1 MKWRVFIFSVLFS
14 FINFFASAQGE
25 LVDEPKIL
33 FRNESSFG
41 LALTSTGWGANYMFG
56 KHVDNRNKNLYEVQ
70 LVEIKHPKEVKS
82 TNPYYPNQ
90 KRFVF
95 GKVNSLYNL
104 RLGYGKQKKL
114 FSKADK
120 GGIEVRMYYTGGLDL
135 ALVKPIYY
143 EVIDSL
149 VILDNSSYLITGTT
163 TFNPNIHS
171 PYDIIARA
179 GFLKGLNETKVVPGI
194 YGHLGFGFEFSESD
208 KVLNSLEAGLTLD
221 IFPRNIEIMSKRG
234 KFYYVSLFV
243 CYRFGKVKNARI
255 KEKRKK
261 DEIETE

>member
-1 MKWRVFIFSVLFS
+1 LYG
-14 FINFFASAQGE
+14 QGE
-25 LVDEPKIL
+25 LVDDPKML
-33 FRNESSFG
+33 FRNESSYG
-41 LALTSTGWGANYMFG
+41 IALTSTGWGANYVFG
-56 KHVDNRNKNLYEVQ
+56 KHVNNRNKDLYEIH
-70 LVEIKHPKEVKS
+70 LVEIKHPKEVKT

-95 GKVNSLYNL
+95 GKVNSFYNL

-114 FSKADK
+114 YSKADK
-120 GGIEVRMYYTGGLDL
+120 GGIEIRMYYTGGFDL
-135 ALVKPIYY
+135 GFAKPIYY

-149 VILDNSSYLITGTT
+149 VIINNASYLITGTT
-163 TFNPNIHS
+163 KFNPNIHS

-179 GFLKGLNETKVVPGI
+179 GFLKGANETKIIPGV
-194 YGHLGFGFEFSESD
+194 YGNLGFGFEFSESD
-208 KVLNSLEAGLTLD
+208 KVLNSIEAGVTVDL
-221 IFPRNIEIMSKRG
+221 FPKSVEIMSERG

-261 DEIETE
+261 DQIETE

>member
-1 MKWRVFIFSVLFS
+1 VNWRVIIFPFFIL
-14 FINFFASAQGE
+14 FINFNLYSQGE
-25 LVDEPKIL
+25 IVDERKIL

-41 LALTSTGWGANYMFG
+41 LELTSTGWGLNYVYG
-56 KHVDNRNKNLYEVQ
+56 KHLDNRNKDLFEIQ

-90 KRFVF
+90 KKFVF
-95 GKVNSLYNL
+95 GKVNSFYNL
-104 RLGYGKQKKL
+104 RFGYGKQKKL

-120 GGIEVRMYYTGGLDL
+120 GGIEIRMFYTGGLNL
-135 ALVKPIYY
+135 GLVKPIYY
-143 EVIDSL
+143 EVVDSQFVVNDMYYL
-149 VILDNSSYLITGTT
+149 VTETT

-179 GFLKGLNETKVVPGI
+179 GFLKGFNETKIVPGV
-194 YGHLGFGFEFSESD
+194 YGSMGVGFEFSESD
-208 KVLNSLEAGLTLD
+208 KVLNSLEAGVTVDL
-221 IFPRNIEIMSKRG
+221 FPKSVEIMSERG

-255 KEKRKK
+255 KEKKKK
-261 DEIETE
+261 DQIETE